1 MSGASVFRQIGARL
15 VVLLLLG
22 AGMAVGGASL
32 EGEVRHAMFFAA
44 CACLVLFLF
53 SFASAWWKGPVATGL
68 CFFAGLGLLAVLQL
82 IPLSSELTGTLP
94 LRSEAYADLSLI
106 AQVPEKVPLS
116 LRPES
121 TLAGFLAFLA
131 PLAGF
136 TLVAA
141 LRWNRGA
148 GFLKWV
154 IPLLGTAGA
163 GLGLMQVVLA
173 GNPDL
178 YLYESTRRGLASGF
192 FANPNHQAC
201 FLLMCLPFLAVL
213 ASDLRREWEGRDDQ
227 SALAILYAMMGL
239 LIIAGVLGAGSVAGY
254 ILLPVTL
261 LFAAPILV
269 SDGADPE
276 ERKPSVLGLII
287 LPVILLLAAAL
298 VFTSPRLARIGS
310 TSFEDT
316 PSSRIGIAK
325 VSADMVQEHWLA
337 GTGLGSFTEVYHF
350 YEDPAAIERVYIAHA
365 HNDYLEW
372 LIETGIAGAVLLA
385 AFLLWFLFHALRLWS
400 GAQVPGLRLRRGASV
415 ACLVPLLHSLVD
427 YPMRTPSIAL
437 LGAMC
442 LAIMI
447 VPRLRNAPVEDAIQ
461 KRAEPLTIVEI

>member
-15 VVLLLLG
+15 LVLLLLG

-32 EGEVRHAMFFAA
+32 EGELRQAMFFAA
-44 CACLVLFLF
+44 CACLVLLLF

-82 IPLSSELTGTLP
+82 IPLSSELVGKLP
-94 LRSEAYADLSLI
+94 LRSEVHTDLSLI
-106 AQVPEKVPLS
+106 AEVPEKLPIS
-116 LRPES
+116 LEPEA
-121 TLAGFLAFLA
+121 TMAGFLAFLA

-136 TLVAA
+136 ALIAA

-154 IPLLGTAGA
+154 LPLLGIASA
-163 GLGLMQVVLA
+163 CLGLMQVVFS

-178 YLYESTRRGLASGF
+178 YLFESTRRGVPSGF

-213 ASDLRREWEGRDDQ
+213 VSDLRQEWEARDHQ
-227 SALAILYAMMGL
+227 NALAIVYAMMGL

-261 LFAAPILV
+261 LLAAPILG
-269 SDGADPE
+269 SDTSDPE

-298 VFTSPRLARIGS
+298 VFSSPRLARIGS
-310 TSFEDT
+310 TSLEDT

-325 VSADMVQEHWLA
+325 VSAEVVQDHWLA
-337 GTGLGSFTEVYHF
+337 GTGLGTFSEVYHF
-350 YEDPAAIERVYIAHA
+350 YEDQGAVERVYIAHA

-372 LIETGIAGAVLLA
+372 VIETGAAGAALLSV
-385 AFLLWFLFHALRLWS
+385 FLLWFVYHALRLWS
-400 GAQVPGLRLRRGASV
+400 GARIPGLRLRRGASV

-427 YPMRTPSIAL
+427 YPLRTPSIAL
-437 LGAMC
+437 LAAMC
-442 LAIMI
+442 LAVMI
-447 VPRLRNAPVEDAIQ
+447 VPRPRIGPASQSKPEATETI
-461 KRAEPLTIVEI
+461 TIVEI